1 MARLRHSL
9 EGRGDELSRGAR
21 HPSLAAVPAPRPW
34 IELDRVVLTRQ
45 LVLDGAIVSVLT
57 ALLVL
62 VVRTT
67 PSADYT
73 GTHQQWGFPPCS
85 MRVLFGI
92 PCPGC
97 GVTTGLAW
105 MARGR
110 LLDACLA
117 NLLAPVLFLVGACL
131 WTNSL
136 LALTMRRRIHLNL
149 PAPLSLR
156 LGLYAVAYATIA
168 YAVKLATY
176 AIMTPGR
183 PR

>member
-1 MARLRHSL
+1 M
-9 EGRGDELSRGAR
+9 
-21 HPSLAAVPAPRPW
+21 V
-34 IELDRVVLTRQ
+34 TRQ
-45 LVLDGAIVSVLT
+45 LILDGVIVGVLS

-62 VVRTT
+62 VARTT

-117 NLLAPVLFLVGACL
+117 NLLAPLLFLVGAFL

-136 LALTMRRRIHLNL
+136 LALTLRRRIHLNL
-149 PAPLSLR
+149 TAPLSWR
-156 LGLYAVAYATIA
+156 LGLYAILYVVLA

-176 AIMTPGR
+176 AMMTPSR
-183 PR
+183 PE